1 MRGTH
6 SLHIYIHSLK
16 PTCTDIGISGFEYKS
31 STTNTV
37 GGSKQKSDPLLFLK
51 AIAVDGNGSGLL
63 LLLDL
68 LALHEILHNT
78 PTISPAAKADPAL
91 IHSLSN
97 AFKALSKSDDAYNTA
112 VRVAYAISPSLALT
126 VFKRFEIIR
135 QARSRSNLTTQ
146 PALDPFEKLLIHRPN
161 VITENV
167 HNYWQFSAVFVNI
180 VSLENVA
187 VSHGPRKQDEHLKA
201 LVFLP
206 SVPVHVAI
214 ALLSRC
220 DADRKEIRRP
230 ALEANKIPAVV
241 R

>member
-1 MRGTH
+1 MHTH
-6 SLHIYIHSLK
+6 THTYIQIVK
-16 PTCTDIGISGFEYKS
+16 FTCVGISGFEYKS

-51 AIAVDGNGSGLL
+51 AITADGNGSSLL

-78 PTISPAAKADPAL
+78 PTISSSAKADPAL
-91 IHSLSN
+91 IQSLST
-97 AFKALSKSDDAYNTA
+97 AFKALSKSDDAYNAA
-112 VRVAYAISPSLALT
+112 VRTAYAISPSLALT

-135 QARSRSNLTTQ
+135 QSRSRPNLTTQ
-146 PALDPFEKLLIHRPN
+146 PAMDPFEKLLIHRPN
-161 VITENV
+161 VVTENV
-167 HNYWQFSAVFVNI
+167 HNYWQFSAAFVHI
-180 VSLENVA
+180 VSLENIA
-187 VSHGPRKQDEHLKA
+187 ASNRSGQQDEHLKA